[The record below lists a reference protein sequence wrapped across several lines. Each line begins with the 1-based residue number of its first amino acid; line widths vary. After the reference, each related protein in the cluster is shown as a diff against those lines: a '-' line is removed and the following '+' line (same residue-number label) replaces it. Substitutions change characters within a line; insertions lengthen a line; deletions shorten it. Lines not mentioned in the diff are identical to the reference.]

1 VLWAELETGEKIFGE
16 SLIGKSTKPIS
27 RIGCLPENPSALPT
41 ALDAI
46 KEADLIVLGPG
57 SLYTSLLPNLLVP
70 EIVEALLKSD
80 APKIYISNLMTQ
92 PGETDGLDVYQHIKS
107 IEKQLS
113 SFGVNS
119 RIFSAI
125 LSQIQFEESS
135 LIDYYRSR
143 GAEPVICDKKKLIS
157 EGYYVLQAPLYAR
170 RITPTLRHDSRRL
183 SRAVMFLYRK
193 IKKANQ

>member
-1 VLWAELETGEKIFGE
+1 
-16 SLIGKSTKPIS
+16 
-27 RIGCLPENPSALPT
+27 
-41 ALDAI
+41 
-46 KEADLIVLGPG
+46 
-57 SLYTSLLPNLLVP
+57 
-70 EIVEALLKSD
+70 
-80 APKIYISNLMTQ
+80 MTQ

-113 SFGVNS
+113 NFGVNS

-125 LSQIQFEESS
+125 LSQIEFEESS

-143 GAEPVICDKKKLIS
+143 GAEPVICDKRKLIS